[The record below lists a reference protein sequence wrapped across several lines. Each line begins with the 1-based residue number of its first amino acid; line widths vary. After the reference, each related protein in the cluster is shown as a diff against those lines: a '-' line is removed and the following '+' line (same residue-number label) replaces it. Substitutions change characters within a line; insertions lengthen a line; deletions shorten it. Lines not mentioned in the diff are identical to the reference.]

1 GNRFRLYLNAS
12 GTSGRF
18 QNSNIDDDL
27 RGRGVTGTPKIK
39 KVWDLGGGL
48 GGPIKRDSV
57 WFYTAHRYW
66 GNEEIVPGNYFNRT
80 DRTFIY
86 TPDPTRPAFVRRT
99 NRDDSVRLTWQAS
112 AKNKLAL
119 NYSNQSN
126 CNCFNTVNGTI
137 PTAPEAALRSEVPA
151 HLTQV

>member
-1 GNRFRLYLNAS
+1 SNAIIGNGSTQNRQTQVNQAFVQEMALQVSGVGAESQTGGVQINIVPREGGNRFRLYLNAS

-99 NRDDSVRLTWQAS
+99 N
-112 AKNKLAL
+112 
-119 NYSNQSN
+119 
-126 CNCFNTVNGTI
+126 
-137 PTAPEAALRSEVPA
+137 
-151 HLTQV
+151 